1 MSGKKLYSSKIIP
14 NIMILT
20 LFSKDYKPLKEQL
33 EKMPKKEQKSELSNK
48 ICLTF
53 FFPVYAAESLKIP
66 KKY

>member
-1 MSGKKLYSSKIIP
+1 
-14 NIMILT
+14 MILT